1 MLLFTENNCQ
11 NNFMRIPENKIEEIR
26 TTANAVDIISEYVQL
41 RKRGKN
47 YVGLCPFHNEKTP
60 SFTVSDEKQI
70 FHCFGCHT
78 GGNVFK
84 FLMEYKKIS
93 FVEAVQE
100 IAEQLGIPLEFQ
112 ESAGY
117 EEQQTEQETLYD
129 INTEAAKYFLN
140 NLLND
145 AEGEG
150 ARKYLGERNIK
161 TQTIRAFGLGY
172 TLRGW
177 ENFINF
183 AKGKKIDLDRAV
195 KLGLIGKSDDG
206 RYYDKLPGR
215 LIFPIFSPNGRVVA
229 FAGRILDPI
238 DKSLP
243 AGKQGAKY
251 INSPESLIYSKSKI
265 LYGLS
270 FAKDEIR
277 RLNKAILVEGYMD
290 LISLYQSGIKNV
302 VAVSGTALTDDQ
314 VQLLSRYTKDVVLL
328 FDSDTAGIKAS
339 MRSIEVLLKQDME
352 VKIVSLPEGEDP
364 DSYVNKFGKDKF
376 DDLMK
381 MAENFIEYQTRYY
394 DSLGKLEDPASA
406 AEAIR
411 DLVKSLV
418 LIRDELKRNL
428 LIKNIAK
435 KFNLREKLLETEL
448 NKIISKESKRR
459 PPVVRTS
466 EKERGEKEGLQRII
480 DEGKT
485 DPLLYN
491 LEKELIK
498 LLFDG
503 QKPII
508 GFISKNISAEEFI
521 IEVHHQLANLVF
533 ENVGNEES
541 ISASNLIVKI
551 RDEEL
556 ETYVREITFEPHS
569 ISTNWEERNPGMT
582 PEMILK
588 RYTKDIVLKFKLFK
602 IDQQIKEN
610 HNKIESADKEEDVM
624 QWMVSNKELEEEKK
638 VLKENFEEIEIE

>member
-1 MLLFTENNCQ
+1 
-11 NNFMRIPENKIEEIR
+11 MRIPENKIEEIR
-26 TTANAVDIISEYVQL
+26 ATANAVDIISEYVQL

-100 IAEQLGIPLEFQ
+100 IAEQLGNPLEDQ

-145 AEGEG
+145 EEAKG
-150 ARKYLGERNIK
+150 ARKYLQARNLK

-183 AKGKKIDLDRAV
+183 AKGKTIDLDRAV

-206 RYYDKLPGR
+206 RFYDKLPGR

-229 FAGRILDPI
+229 FAGRILDPE
-238 DKSLP
+238 K
-243 AGKQGAKY
+243 KGAKY

-302 VAVSGTALTDDQ
+302 VAISGTALTDDQ

-381 MAENFIEYQTRYY
+381 IAENFIEYQTRYY
-394 DSLGKLEDPASA
+394 DSLGKLNDPASA

-435 KFNLREKLLETEL
+435 KFNLREKLLENEL

-459 PPVVRTS
+459 PTVVRSS
-466 EKERGEKEGLQRII
+466 EKEKAEKEGLQRII
-480 DEGKT
+480 DEGKL
-485 DPLLYN
+485 DPLMYN

-508 GFISKNISAEEFI
+508 KFISKNISAEEFN
-521 IEVHHQLANLVF
+521 IEVHHRLANLVF
-533 ENVGNEES
+533 EKAGDEEL
-541 ISASNLIVKI
+541 ISASDLIGKI
-551 RDEEL
+551 KDEEL
-556 ETYVREITFEPHS
+556 ESYVREITFEPHS

-582 PEMILK
+582 PEKILQK
-588 RYTKDIVLKFKLFK
+588 FTKDIVLKFKLFK

-610 HNKIESADKEEDVM
+610 HNKIESADKEEDVL

-638 VLKENFEEIEIE
+638 ALKENFEEIEIG

>member
-1 MLLFTENNCQ
+1 
-11 NNFMRIPENKIEEIR
+11 MRIPENKIEEIR
-26 TTANAVDIISEYVQL
+26 VTANAVDIISEYVQL

-47 YVGLCPFHNEKTP
+47 YVGLCPFHKEKTP
-60 SFTVSDEKQI
+60 SFTVSNEKQI

-100 IAEQLGIPLEFQ
+100 IAEQLGVPLEYQ

-117 EEQQTEQETLYD
+117 EEQQTEQEILYD

-145 AEGEG
+145 EEAES
-150 ARKYLGERNIK
+150 ARKYFKSRNIK
-161 TQTIRAFGLGY
+161 PQTIRAFGLGY
-172 TLRGW
+172 TLKGW

-183 AKGKKIDLDRAV
+183 AKEKKIDFDRAV
-195 KLGLIGKSDDG
+195 KLGLIGKSDEG

-229 FAGRILDPI
+229 FAGRILDS
-238 DKSLP
+238 DEK
-243 AGKQGAKY
+243 GAKY

-277 RLNKAILVEGYMD
+277 RLNKAILVEGYID

-339 MRSIEVLLKQDME
+339 MRSIELLLKQDME

-381 MAENFIEYQTRYY
+381 MADNFIEYQTYYY
-394 DSLGKLEDPASA
+394 DSLGKLNDPASA

-418 LIRDELKRNL
+418 LVRDELKRNL

-459 PPVVRTS
+459 SPIIQS
-466 EKERGEKEGLQRII
+466 FEKENAVKDDLRRII
-480 DEGKT
+480 DEEKT
-485 DPLLYN
+485 DPRQYN
-491 LEKELIK
+491 MEKEIIK

-508 GFISKNISAEEFI
+508 KFISKNISVDEFD
-521 IEVHHQLANLVF
+521 VGAHHRLASLVF
-533 ENVGNEES
+533 EKVGDEEI
-541 ISASNLIVKI
+541 ISPSNLIGQIK
-551 RDEEL
+551 DEEL
-556 ETYVREITFEPHS
+556 EAYLREITFESHS

-582 PEMILK
+582 PDMILQK
-588 RYTKDIVLKFKLFK
+588 YTKDIVLKFKLFK
-602 IDQQIKEN
+602 IDQQIRDN
-610 HNKIESADKEEDVM
+610 HSKIDSADKEEDVL
-624 QWMVSNKELEEEKK
+624 QLMVSNKELEEEKK
-638 VLKENFEEIEIE
+638 ALKENFEEIDI

>member
-1 MLLFTENNCQ
+1 
-11 NNFMRIPENKIEEIR
+11 MRIPESKIEEIR
-26 TTANAVDIISEYVQL
+26 ITANAVDIISEYVQL

-100 IAEQLGIPLEFQ
+100 IAEQLGIPLEYQ

-145 AEGEG
+145 EEADA
-150 ARKYLGERNIK
+150 ARKYLQARNIK
-161 TQTIRAFGLGY
+161 PQTIRAFGLGY

-206 RYYDKLPGR
+206 RYYDKLSGR

-229 FAGRILDPI
+229 FAGRILDPEE
-238 DKSLP
+238 K
-243 AGKQGAKY
+243 GAKY

-290 LISLYQSGIKNV
+290 LISLYQSGVKNV
-302 VAVSGTALTDDQ
+302 VAVSGTALTYDQ

-328 FDSDTAGIKAS
+328 FDSDTAGINAS

-381 MAENFIEYQTRYY
+381 IAENFIEYQTRYY
-394 DSLGKLEDPASA
+394 DSLGKLNDAASA

-435 KFNLREKLLETEL
+435 KFNLREKLLEAEL

-459 PPVVRTS
+459 PTVVRSS
-466 EKERGEKEGLQRII
+466 EKEKAEKEGLQRII
-480 DEGKT
+480 DEGKF

-508 GFISKNISAEEFI
+508 KFISKNIDAEEFN
-521 IEVHHQLANLVF
+521 IEVHPKLVGI
-533 ENVGNEES
+533 VYEELNS
-541 ISASNLIVKI
+541 SESLSASKLIAEIK
-551 RDEEL
+551 DEEL
-556 ETYVREITFEPHS
+556 ESYVREITFEPHS

-582 PEMILK
+582 PEMILQK
-588 RYTKDIVLKFKLFK
+588 YTKDIVLKFKLFK
-602 IDQQIKEN
+602 IDRQIKDN
-610 HNKIESADKEEDVM
+610 HNRIESADKEEDVL
-624 QWMVSNKELEEEKK
+624 QLMVSNKELEEEKK
-638 VLKENFEEIEIE
+638 ALKENFEEIEID

>member
-1 MLLFTENNCQ
+1 
-11 NNFMRIPENKIEEIR
+11 MRIPDNKIEEIR

-100 IAEQLGIPLEFQ
+100 LAEQLGIPLEYE
-112 ESAGY
+112 ESQGY
-117 EEQQTEQETLYD
+117 EEQQSEQETLYD
-129 INTEAAKYFLN
+129 VNTEAAKYFLN

-150 ARKYLGERNIK
+150 VRKYLQERNIK

-229 FAGRILDPI
+229 FAGRILDPEE
-238 DKSLP
+238 K
-243 AGKQGAKY
+243 GAKY

-381 MAENFIEYQTRYY
+381 LAENFIEYQTRYY
-394 DSLGKLEDPASA
+394 DSLGKLNDPASA

-459 PPVVRTS
+459 PPVVRST
-466 EKERGEKEGLQRII
+466 EKEKAETEGLQRII
-480 DEGKT
+480 EEGKT

-491 LEKELIK
+491 LEKQLIK

-508 GFISKNISAEEFI
+508 KFISKNISAEEFNVK
-521 IEVHHQLANLVF
+521 VHNQLANLVF
-533 ENVGNEES
+533 EKLGDEEL
-541 ISASNLIVKI
+541 ISASNLLGQIK
-551 RDEEL
+551 DEEL
-556 ETYVREITFEPHS
+556 EAYVREITFEPHS

-582 PEMILK
+582 PEMILQK
-588 RYTKDIVLKFKLFK
+588 YTKDIVLKFKLFK
-602 IDQQIKEN
+602 INQQIKDN
-610 HNKIESADKEEDVM
+610 HNKIDSADKEEDVL
-624 QWMVSNKELEEEKK
+624 QLMVSNKELEEEKK

>member
-1 MLLFTENNCQ
+1 
-11 NNFMRIPENKIEEIR
+11 MRIPENKIEEIR
-26 TTANAVDIISEYVQL
+26 VTANAVDIISEYVQL

-47 YVGLCPFHNEKTP
+47 YVGLCPFHDEKTP

-100 IAEQLGIPLEFQ
+100 IAEQLGIPLEYQ

-117 EEQQTEQETLYD
+117 EEQQTEQELLYD

-145 AEGEG
+145 EEAEG
-150 ARKYLGERNIK
+150 ARKYFKSRNIK
-161 TQTIRAFGLGY
+161 PQTIRAFGLGY
-172 TLRGW
+172 TLKGW

-229 FAGRILDPI
+229 FAGRILDS
-238 DKSLP
+238 DEK
-243 AGKQGAKY
+243 GAKY

-339 MRSIEVLLKQDME
+339 MRSIELLLKQDME

-364 DSYVNKFGKDKF
+364 DSYVNKYGKDKF

-394 DSLGKLEDPASA
+394 DSMGKLKDPASA
-406 AEAIR
+406 ADAIR

-418 LIRDELKRNL
+418 LVRDELKRNL

-459 PPVVRTS
+459 PPIIQS
-466 EKERGEKEGLQRII
+466 YEKEKTEKEGLQKII
-480 DEGKT
+480 DEGNT

-491 LEKELIK
+491 MEKELIK

-508 GFISKNISAEEFI
+508 KFISKNISADEFD
-521 IEVHHQLANLVF
+521 VGAHHELASLVF
-533 ENVGNEES
+533 EKVGDEKL
-541 ISASNLIVKI
+541 ISPSNLIGQIK
-551 RDEEL
+551 DEEL
-556 ETYVREITFEPHS
+556 ETYLREITFEPHS

-582 PEMILK
+582 PEMILQK
-588 RYTKDIVLKFKLFK
+588 YTKDIVLKFKLFK
-602 IDQQIKEN
+602 IDQKIKDN
-610 HNKIESADKEEDVM
+610 HNKINSADKEEDIM
-624 QWMVSNKELEEEKK
+624 QFMVSNKELEEEKK
-638 VLKENFEEIEIE
+638 ALKEKFEEMDIE

>member
-1 MLLFTENNCQ
+1 
-11 NNFMRIPENKIEEIR
+11 MRIPESKIEEIR
-26 TTANAVDIISEYVQL
+26 ITANAVDIISEYVQL

-100 IAEQLGIPLEFQ
+100 IAEQLGITLEYQ

-129 INTEAAKYFLN
+129 INTESAKYFLN

-145 AEGEG
+145 EEADG
-150 ARKYLGERNIK
+150 ARKYLQARNIK
-161 TQTIRAFGLGY
+161 PQTIRAFGLGY

-206 RYYDKLPGR
+206 RYYDKLSSR

-229 FAGRILDPI
+229 FAGRILDPEE
-238 DKSLP
+238 K
-243 AGKQGAKY
+243 GAKY

-290 LISLYQSGIKNV
+290 LISLYQSGVKNV
-302 VAVSGTALTDDQ
+302 VAVSGTALTYDQ

-381 MAENFIEYQTRYY
+381 IAENFIEYQTRYY
-394 DSLGKLEDPASA
+394 DSLGKLNDAASA

-435 KFNLREKLLETEL
+435 KFNLREKLLEAEL
-448 NKIISKESKRR
+448 NKIISKESIRR
-459 PPVVRTS
+459 PNVVRSS
-466 EKERGEKEGLQRII
+466 EKEKAEKEGLQRII
-480 DEGKT
+480 DEGKL

-508 GFISKNISAEEFI
+508 KFISKNIDAEEFN
-521 IEVHHQLANLVF
+521 IEVHPQL
-533 ENVGNEES
+533 VGIVYEELNS
-541 ISASNLIVKI
+541 SESLSASKLIAEIK
-551 RDEEL
+551 DEEL
-556 ETYVREITFEPHS
+556 ESYVREITFEQHS
-569 ISTNWEERNPGMT
+569 ISKNWEERNPGMT
-582 PEMILK
+582 PEMILQK
-588 RYTKDIVLKFKLFK
+588 YTKDIVLKFKLFK
-602 IDQQIKEN
+602 IDRQIKDN
-610 HNKIESADKEEDVM
+610 HNRIESADKEEDVL
-624 QWMVSNKELEEEKK
+624 QLMVSNKELEEEKK
-638 VLKENFEEIEIE
+638 ALKENFEEIEID

>member
-1 MLLFTENNCQ
+1 
-11 NNFMRIPENKIEEIR
+11 MRIPENKIEEIR
-26 TTANAVDIISEYVQL
+26 TMANAVDIISEYVQL

-93 FVEAVQE
+93 FVEAAQE
-100 IAEQLGIPLEFQ
+100 LAEQLGIPLEYE

-129 INTEAAKYFLN
+129 VNTEAAKYFLN

-150 ARKYLGERNIK
+150 VRKYLQERNIK

-183 AKGKKIDLDRAV
+183 AKGKKIDLDKAV
-195 KLGLIGKSDDG
+195 NLGLIGKSDDG

-229 FAGRILDPI
+229 FAGRILDPEE
-238 DKSLP
+238 K
-243 AGKQGAKY
+243 GAKY

-352 VKIVSLPEGEDP
+352 VKIVSLPKGEDP

-381 MAENFIEYQTRYY
+381 LAENFIEYQTRYY
-394 DSLGKLEDPASA
+394 DSLGKLNDPASA

-459 PPVVRTS
+459 PPAVRSS
-466 EKERGEKEGLQRII
+466 EKEKEEKEGLQRII
-480 DEGKT
+480 DEGNS

-491 LEKELIK
+491 LEKQLIK
-498 LLFDG
+498 LLFEG

-508 GFISKNISAEEFI
+508 KFISKNISAEEFN

-533 ENVGNEES
+533 EEVGDEEL
-541 ISASNLIVKI
+541 ISASNLIGQIK
-551 RDEEL
+551 DEEL
-556 ETYVREITFEPHS
+556 EAYLREITFEPHS

-582 PEMILK
+582 PEMILQK
-588 RYTKDIVLKFKLFK
+588 YTKDIVLKFKLFK
-602 IDQQIKEN
+602 IDQQIKDN
-610 HNKIESADKEEDVM
+610 HNKIDSSDKEEDVL
-624 QWMVSNKELEEEKK
+624 QLMVSNKELEEEKK
-638 VLKENFEEIEIE
+638 TLKENFEEIEIE

>member
-1 MLLFTENNCQ
+1 
-11 NNFMRIPENKIEEIR
+11 MRIPESKIEEIR
-26 TTANAVDIISEYVQL
+26 ITANAVDIISEYVQL

-100 IAEQLGIPLEFQ
+100 IAEQLGITLEYQ

-129 INTEAAKYFLN
+129 INTESAKYFLN

-145 AEGEG
+145 EEADG
-150 ARKYLGERNIK
+150 ARKYLQARNIK
-161 TQTIRAFGLGY
+161 PQTIRAFGLGY

-206 RYYDKLPGR
+206 RYYDKLSSR

-229 FAGRILDPI
+229 FAGRILDPEE
-238 DKSLP
+238 K
-243 AGKQGAKY
+243 GAKY

-290 LISLYQSGIKNV
+290 LISLYQSGVKNV
-302 VAVSGTALTDDQ
+302 VAVSGTALTYDQ

-381 MAENFIEYQTRYY
+381 IAENFIEYQTRYY
-394 DSLGKLEDPASA
+394 DSLGKLNDAASA

-435 KFNLREKLLETEL
+435 KFNLREKLLEAEL
-448 NKIISKESKRR
+448 NKIISKESIRR
-459 PPVVRTS
+459 PNVVRSS
-466 EKERGEKEGLQRII
+466 EKEKAEKEGLQRII
-480 DEGKT
+480 DEGKL

-508 GFISKNISAEEFI
+508 KFISKNIDAEEFN
-521 IEVHHQLANLVF
+521 IEVHPQL
-533 ENVGNEES
+533 VGIVYEELNS
-541 ISASNLIVKI
+541 SESLSASKLIAEIK
-551 RDEEL
+551 DEEL
-556 ETYVREITFEPHS
+556 ESYVREITFEPHS

-582 PEMILK
+582 PEMILQK
-588 RYTKDIVLKFKLFK
+588 YTKDIVLKFKLFK
-602 IDQQIKEN
+602 IDRQIKDN
-610 HNKIESADKEEDVM
+610 HNRIESADKEEDVL
-624 QWMVSNKELEEEKK
+624 QLMVSNKELEEEKK
-638 VLKENFEEIEIE
+638 ALKENFEEIEID

>member
-1 MLLFTENNCQ
+1 
-11 NNFMRIPENKIEEIR
+11 MRIPENKIEEIR
-26 TTANAVDIISEYVQL
+26 ATANAVDIISEYVQL

-100 IAEQLGIPLEFQ
+100 IAEQLGIPLEYQ

-145 AEGEG
+145 EEAEG
-150 ARKYLGERNIK
+150 ARKYLQARNLK

-183 AKGKKIDLDRAV
+183 AKGKTIDLDRAV

-206 RYYDKLPGR
+206 RFYDKLPGR

-229 FAGRILDPI
+229 FAGRILDPE
-238 DKSLP
+238 K
-243 AGKQGAKY
+243 KGAKY

-302 VAVSGTALTDDQ
+302 VAISGTALTDDQ
-314 VQLLSRYTKDVVLL
+314 VQLLSRYTKEVVLL

-381 MAENFIEYQTRYY
+381 IAENFIEYQTRYY
-394 DSLGKLEDPASA
+394 DSLGKLNDPASA

-435 KFNLREKLLETEL
+435 KFNLREKLLENEL

-459 PPVVRTS
+459 PTVVRSS
-466 EKERGEKEGLQRII
+466 EKEKAEKEGLQRII
-480 DEGKT
+480 DEGKL
-485 DPLLYN
+485 DPLMYN

-508 GFISKNISAEEFI
+508 KFISKNISAEEFN
-521 IEVHHQLANLVF
+521 IEVHHRLANLVF
-533 ENVGNEES
+533 EKAGDEEL
-541 ISASNLIVKI
+541 ISASDLIGKI
-551 RDEEL
+551 KDEEL
-556 ETYVREITFEPHS
+556 ESYVREITFEPHS

-582 PEMILK
+582 PEKILQK
-588 RYTKDIVLKFKLFK
+588 FTKDIVLKFKLFK

-610 HNKIESADKEEDVM
+610 HNKIESADKEEDVL

-638 VLKENFEEIEIE
+638 ALKENFEEIEIG